1 MNRKIVIGIV
11 AVAILAIAILGM
23 WLNFC
28 DKQSLKWE
36 IQDENAY
43 DGFSWLSNNTKEG
56 ETVLAWWDYAD
67 GIEKIGHREVVIREA
82 SREIKE
88 TISGMH
94 EYPWSWIEYE
104 LWYPFESED
113 KVRDVANFFIAENSN
128 ESIRIARK
136 YGADYVLVVYPHD
149 IWKFGAIVIAS
160 GKKPSDYVTG
170 GFTSNEKWLMEVE
183 NRTVIKKET
192 VGIKMIYGDEVD
204 GFEKVFDNTEDNVET
219 SDFFFRAAIRIY
231 KLKE

>member
-28 DKQSLKWE
+28 DKQSLKWV

-113 KVRDVANFFIAENSN
+113 KVRDVANFFITENSN
-128 ESIRIARK
+128 ESISIARK
-136 YGADYVLVVYPHD
+136 YSADYVLVVYPHD
-149 IWKFGAIVIAS
+149 IWKFGAIVMGS
-160 GKKPSDYVTG
+160 GNKPRDYVTG
-170 GFTSNEKWLMEVE
+170 NFTSNERWLMEVE

-204 GFEKVFDNTEDNVET
+204 GFEKVFDNTEYNVET
-219 SDFFFRAAIRIY
+219 SEIFRAAIRIY